1 MSPSSKKTRNP
12 KLKMVTRQLIWGQ
25 TPKLFILQFTDIK
38 VWSFYILTAQ
48 KKTKVNTHLQTK
60 PQKSHEQDIL
70 SKNLQINRLFFASHE

>member
-1 MSPSSKKTRNP
+1 
-12 KLKMVTRQLIWGQ
+12 MVTRQLIWGQ
-25 TPKLFILQFTDIK
+25 MPKLFILQFTDIK